1 MSLDERTNPQAAA
14 EPVHEDFIPPS
25 DWDRQENSDTLILM
39 LPGFRKEQLKVQV
52 SSNRVLRL
60 RGERKIS
67 DNKWRRFH
75 KEVILSDSH
84 DTTGINAKFEA
95 GMLYV
100 KLPKLIKLP
109 PPPSPRPQEPST
121 PHRPTSPITYDDHK
135 PDATQLHDH
144 EKDSKEDTTH
154 EESKI
159 EEQPPPA
166 HEISQVML
174 QKEMSKAETEDKREE
189 MHETT
194 QTTMKE
200 QKEGHEDSEK
210 KMAESQIKTDN
221 DEKEMREVVASKAQG
236 TGLEG
241 LSRVSVAK
249 MNTRLEKI
257 SDMVLEVKKQ
267 NKVANLVVLVFLVLL
282 IGLYVKSVVKS
293 SFAGPKNQDL

>member
-39 LPGFRKEQLKVQV
+39 LPGFKKEQLKVQV

-95 GMLYV
+95 GMLYI
-100 KLPKLIKLP
+100 KLPKLIKP
-109 PPPSPRPQEPST
+109 PT
-121 PHRPTSPITYDDHK
+121 PTSPTTDDDHK
-135 PDATQLHDH
+135 PDATQQHDH

-159 EEQPPPA
+159 EEQPRPV
-166 HEISQVML
+166 HEESQVML
-174 QKEMSKAETEDKREE
+174 QKEMSKAETEEKSEE
-189 MHETT
+189 MQETT
-194 QTTMKE
+194 QTRVKE
-200 QKEGHEDSEK
+200 QKEGHEDSE
-210 KMAESQIKTDN
+210 IKRDN
-221 DEKEMREVVASKAQG
+221 DDEKEMREVVASKAEG
-236 TGLEG
+236 SDVEG
-241 LSRVSVAK
+241 LSRISVGK
-249 MNTRLEKI
+249 MKTRLEEI
-257 SDMVLEVKKQ
+257 SEMVLEVKKQ

-293 SFAGPKNQDL
+293 YFAGPKNQDL